1 MKILR
6 QGIALAVVGAGFAAV
21 PAATTVA
28 SAAAAPDTRP
38 LITQMRAE
46 ADGGVAV
53 SDERSTGKLSFIR
66 ATGRTGDLLPGEAGS
81 TRSAAVAKARAYVD
95 SYAEAFGAPSS
106 QVEQEGV
113 SAGRFGATVVTYTQK
128 YQGVPVFGSMLKAHL
143 DAEGDLT
150 AVNGELVPVKGLDT
164 DAALSEA
171 EAGQAAVGLVKAQP
185 PTGDSGKADTSGV
198 KPTATD
204 LVVYRTGLT
213 KGVAGGE
220 SKLVYAVEVSNEANV
235 RDMVFLDADNG
246 KVVNR
251 YTLVDDVNGPD
262 RRLFEADANRN
273 LTLVWSE
280 GDPFPAAL
288 NSQQQNLV
296 LTSGESYWL
305 YANAFGRDS
314 YDGDGARMNT
324 INNDPAIA
332 CPNANWNGVTT
343 NYCDGVTSDDV
354 VSHEWTHAYT
364 EYTHGLIYQWQPGAL
379 NESYSDIFGETLD
392 LVNGRDDAGE
402 GAIDEPRPVGQ
413 CSTHSPASP
422 LLTIN
427 SPSDIAKDC
436 LTGGASFG
444 EQLDGTGITGDVV
457 AATDAVE
464 DGGTA
469 TDGCSPYDED
479 VTGQVVLVDRGLCAF
494 TDKAQVATDAGA
506 AALII
511 GNRDDA
517 PIGMSGDDPSLVT
530 TVSIGLGDREL
541 IRGALADGQ
550 DVNVTMKDASGDRV
564 DSYRWLIGE
573 KATAFGGAIR
583 DMWSPTCYGDPGKV
597 SDAEYKCSTDD
608 QGGVHSNSGVPNHGY
623 ALLVD
628 GGTFNGTTV
637 EGIGIDKALNI
648 YYTAMTEYQTP
659 SSDFVDHANS
669 LEASCSDLVGKQIKE
684 ISTAPNDSVVAYA
697 QDRITTGDC
706 AQVAAMTQAVELRVD
721 PTEECQFQPLLQPG
735 APSACGEGFTDTQV
749 FGDDFEITADNATG
763 LDNWTLSGENPY
775 DGPTFPWEATRD
787 YNGEHSSRVAY
798 GPDPDA
804 GDCSGSDTDASSV
817 DYMTSPTITLPDDGV
832 GQRMTFEH
840 YVATEVG
847 YDGGNVQVAVN
858 GGDFAPIDPE
868 AYVFNGPG
876 QLATEAEGN
885 TNPLEGQSGFTGT
898 DGGSVFGSWGTS
910 IVDLAAAGANPGD
923 EVAVRF
929 AMGRDGCGG
938 LDGWYVDNVA
948 VVVCEESGTPPAGAA
963 ATETTALRALPLKP
977 RTKRPFAVRVKVT
990 SADATPEGQVQL
1002 RFKGRTIGTD
1012 TLNTKGVALIGST
1025 RKFAKPGVR
1034 SFGAK
1039 YLGSPDF
1046 EGSFDRLRVRI
1057 VRR

>member
-21 PAATTVA
+21 PAATTAA
-28 SAAAAPDTRP
+28 SVAAAPDPRP
-38 LITQMRAE
+38 LIAQMRDE

-53 SDERSTGKLSFIR
+53 SDERATGRLSFIR
-66 ATGRTGDLLPGEAGS
+66 ATGRTGDLLPTEAGS

-113 SAGRFGATVVTYTQK
+113 AAGRFGATVVTYTQR

-143 DAEGDLT
+143 DAQGDLT
-150 AVNGELVPVKGLDT
+150 AVNGELVPVEGVDT
-164 DAALSEA
+164 DPALSEA
-171 EAGQAAVGLVKAQP
+171 AAGRAAVGLVEAQP
-185 PTGDSGKADTSGV
+185 PTDGEGEADTSGIE
-198 KPTATD
+198 AGSTD
-204 LVVYRTGLT
+204 LVVYRSGLT

-220 SKLVYAVEVSNEANV
+220 STLVYAIEVSNARNV

-251 YTLVDDVNGPD
+251 YTLIEGATGPD
-262 RRLFEADANRN
+262 RELYETSPAQAN
-273 LTLVWSE
+273 LVWAE

-288 NSQQQNLV
+288 NDQQQNLV
-296 LTSGESYWL
+296 LSSGESYWL
-305 YANAFGRDS
+305 FNNAFGRDS
-314 YDGDGARMNT
+314 YDDEGSTMKT
-324 INNDPAIA
+324 VNNDPSIS
-332 CPNANWNGVTT
+332 CPNANWNGATT

-354 VSHEWTHAYT
+354 VSHEWAHAYT

-379 NESYSDIFGETLD
+379 NEAYSDIFGETLD
-392 LVNGRDDAGE
+392 LLNGRDDEGE
-402 GAIDEPRPVGQ
+402 GAIDEPRPVGL
-413 CSTHSPASP
+413 CSSHSPAAP

-427 SPSDIAKDC
+427 APSDIAKDC
-436 LTGGASFG
+436 VTGGASFG
-444 EQLDGTGITGDVV
+444 KQLDGTGITGDVV
-457 AATDAVE
+457 APTDAVE

-469 TDGCSPYDED
+469 TDGCSPYDDD

-506 AALII
+506 AALVI
-511 GNRDDA
+511 GNREDT
-517 PIGMSGDDPSLVT
+517 PIGMSGDDPTLVT
-530 TVSIGLGDREL
+530 TVSIGLTDREL

-550 DVNVTMKDASGDRV
+550 TVNVTMRDSAGDRV

-573 KATAFGGAIR
+573 KSTAFGGAIR
-583 DMWSPTCYGDPGKV
+583 DMWNPTCHGDPGKV

-608 QGGVHSNSGVPNHGY
+608 SGGVHSNSGVPNHGF

-628 GGTFNGTTV
+628 GGTFNGTAV
-637 EGIGIDKALNI
+637 EAIGIDKALNI

-669 LEASCSDLVGKQIKE
+669 LEASCSDLVGKAIRE
-684 ISTAPNDSVVAYA
+684 ISTAPDDRVVAYA

-706 AQVAAMTQAVELRVD
+706 AEVTAMAQAVELRVD
-721 PTEECQFQPLLQPG
+721 PTEQCDFQPLLQPG
-735 APSACGEGFTDTQV
+735 APSACGEGFTDEQV
-749 FGDDFEITADNATG
+749 FGDDFEITADNETG
-763 LDNWTLSGENPY
+763 LDNWTLSGTNPY
-775 DGPTFPWEATRD
+775 DGPTFPWEATLD

-804 GDCSGSDTDASSV
+804 GDCSGTETDASSV
-817 DYMTSPTITLPDDGV
+817 DYMTSPPVTLPADGV

-840 YVATEVG
+840 YVATETG
-847 YDGGNVQVAVN
+847 YDGGNVQVSVN
-858 GGDFAPIDPE
+858 GADFAPVDPA

-876 QLATEAEGN
+876 QIATAAEGN

-898 DGGSVFGSWGTS
+898 DGGSLFGSWGTS
-910 IVDLAAAGANPGD
+910 IVDLAAAGASPGD
-923 EVAVRF
+923 EVAMRF
-929 AMGRDGCGG
+929 AIGRDGCSG
-938 LDGWYVDNVA
+938 LDGWYVDNVS
-948 VVVCEESGTPPAGAA
+948 VVVCEEADTPPPGAA
-963 ATETTALRALPLKP
+963 ATTTRVVRSLPARP
-977 RTKRPFAVRVKVT
+977 RTQRPFAVGVKVT
-990 SADATPEGQVQL
+990 SDGAVPDGQVEL
-1002 RFKGRTIGTD
+1002 RFQGRTIGTD
-1012 TLNTKGVALIGST
+1012 TLNTKGVALIRST
-1025 RKFAKPGVR
+1025 RTFAKPGVR
-1034 SFGAK
+1034 TVGAK
-1039 YLGSPDF
+1039 YLGSADF